1 MAQTFILK
9 KVPLWP
15 VIRMGFVFF
24 IIIGILIGIFYALLL
39 SSWSFFASSF
49 GDSSLVNPF
58 GMLRNLGFI
67 LIPVVA
73 ILYAVIGTIVVA
85 IWVLIYN
92 VMASIVGGIELMLDP
107 AEKVARPASPHMIA
121 PDGSAHVPSDKT
133 ITGF

>member
-1 MAQTFILK
+1 MAQTYILK

-15 VIRMGFVFF
+15 VIRMSFVLF

-39 SSWSFFASSF
+39 SSWSFLASSF
-49 GDSSLVNPF
+49 ADSSLGNPF
-58 GMLRNLGFI
+58 GILRNLGFI
-67 LIPVVA
+67 LIPVIA

-92 VMASIVGGIELMLDP
+92 VMASIVGGVELVLDP

-121 PDGSAHVPSDKT
+121 PDGSAHVPPEKT

>member
-15 VIRMGFVFF
+15 VIRMGFVLF

-92 VMASIVGGIELMLDP
+92 VMASIVGGVELMLEA